1 MNNLQAL
8 TFVKQ
13 AVDAASPRTGVHC
26 MNMIIN
32 RKGNMNSRPLKWVA
46 LLPLLTLLS
55 ACSTHHV
62 LVKKADMEAA
72 NQCLLAQQ
80 QRDLTFEQQQ
90 QQIAE
95 ALELL
100 RQSIELQQQDE
111 QALRDLVESER
122 DGRESRGAGGE
133 CAQGLALPV
142 PGDAMDKK
150 VVGAK
155 ERVLLTDLG
164 IVLQSRVDTGATT
177 SSMDAREIEIFE
189 RNGEEWVRFKIH
201 DPDLDQL
208 VELERPRSRKV
219 RIIQASSE
227 DVEKRPVVEMRIT
240 MGSLTQMAEFT
251 LSDRSHMEFPLLI
264 GRNVLRD
271 VMLVDVARDNITEPK
286 PPKPSDVDKSTDE

>member
-1 MNNLQAL
+1 MN
-8 TFVKQ
+8 
-13 AVDAASPRTGVHC
+13 PH
-26 MNMIIN
+26 
-32 RKGNMNSRPLKWVA
+32 PLKWIA
-46 LLPLLTLLS
+46 LVPLLAALS
-55 ACSTHHV
+55 ACSSHHV
-62 LVKKADMEAA
+62 MVKKADMEAA

-80 QRDLTFEQQQ
+80 QRDLTLEQQQ

-95 ALELL
+95 TLDLL
-100 RQSIELQQQDE
+100 RQSIELQQHDDE
-111 QALRDLVESER
+111 ALRDLMDKVRE
-122 DGRESRGAGGE
+122 GREEGRSNNN
-133 CAQGLALPV
+133 CPQGLALPV
-142 PGDAMDKK
+142 PSDAMDKK

-177 SSMDAREIEIFE
+177 SSMDARDIEIFE

-240 MGSLTQMAEFT
+240 MGSLTQTAEFT

-286 PPKPSDVDKSTDE
+286 PPKPSDIDKSTDE

>member
-1 MNNLQAL
+1 MNN
-8 TFVKQ
+8 
-13 AVDAASPRTGVHC
+13 
-26 MNMIIN
+26 
-32 RKGNMNSRPLKWVA
+32 RPLKWVA
-46 LLPLLTLLS
+46 LLPLLALLS

-122 DGRESRGAGGE
+122 DGRESGGAGSE

-164 IVLQSRVDTGATT
+164 IVMQSRVDTGATT